1 MVNILNLQK
10 KHQIQDRLI
19 LGNGLRFV
27 KFRGMIG
34 VAGLMSFWCDTKAV
48 LLVDSCDTAL
58 QVKLSGENRKR

>member
-10 KHQIQDRLI
+10 EKNIRSKI
-19 LGNGLRFV
+19 LGNGLSFV
-27 KFRGMIG
+27 KLRGMIG

-48 LLVDSCDTAL
+48 ILVDSCDTAL